1 MPKGGTGTDEETWR
15 AGPGGLSVIE
25 EYHSTGAEGGLSGL
39 GAFWP
44 DKQRPTMRVLWR
56 DSTTPSGCARV
67 KGGAK
72 WEGSQ
77 VVITDE
83 SDVDGKKMM
92 FREVFSNIT
101 DNAFTQ
107 TIYQGDLETNSNRP

>member
-56 DSTTPSGCARV
+56 DSDSERLRQGEGRRQMGRKPSGDYRRV
-67 KGGAK
+67 RRGRKK
-72 WEGSQ
+72 DDVQGS
-77 VVITDE
+77 I
-83 SDVDGKKMM
+83 
-92 FREVFSNIT
+92 F
-101 DNAFTQ
+101 
-107 TIYQGDLETNSNRP
+107 